1 MNKQTFLTSTAHEQ
15 AKALEDL
22 KQAYPRF
29 LYAYQ
34 WLMDHK
40 QPKFRGSSL
49 RMMREG
55 AAQVAKILDQC
66 TRLAFPVV
74 SDISTCNSTSTC
86 GVPSTDPADMFVALC
101 EQAGVE
107 CRKEYRF
114 HPVRRWRFDYA
125 LPAQLIAVEV
135 EGGVWTRGR
144 HVSPRGFLSDM
155 EKYNTATAMG
165 WKVFRVTPST
175 LLSDGLHLIHAVT
188 SSSDAA
194 PTPAPSS
201 LPSNSSS
208 PHAVTSSSSSA
219 APTPDTTTT
228 SSFDAAPSPTDLS
241 ESKQRSRRRSRHGA
255 LD

>member
-1 MNKQTFLTSTAHEQ
+1 MNKQTFLTCPAHEQ
-15 AKALEDL
+15 AAALEAL
-22 KQAYPRF
+22 KQASPRF

-40 QPKFRGSSL
+40 QAKFRGSSL

-66 TRLAFPVV
+66 TKLALPALA
-74 SDISTCNSTSTC
+74 TSTTRNSSNTTC
-86 GVPSTDPADMFVALC
+86 RSAVADIAPADVFVALC
-101 EQAGVE
+101 EQAGIE

-175 LLSDGLHLIHAVT
+175 LLSDGLYLIHAVT

-194 PTPAPSS
+194 PAPHTMTVPANS
-201 LPSNSSS
+201 LS
-208 PHAVTSSSSSA
+208 PHAVTSSSSA
-219 APTPDTTTT
+219 AP
-228 SSFDAAPSPTDLS
+228 APADIP
-241 ESKQRSRRRSRHGA
+241 ESKQRSRRRSNREPSTGD
-255 LD
+255 LNKMI

>member
-1 MNKQTFLTSTAHEQ
+1 MNKQTFLTCTAHEQ

-34 WLMDHK
+34 WLVDHK

-55 AAQVAKILDQC
+55 AAQVAKILNQC
-66 TRLAFPVV
+66 SILAFPALTT
-74 SDISTCNSTSTC
+74 STSTGNSTSTC
-86 GVPSTDPADMFVALC
+86 GVPSTDPADVFVALC
-101 EQAGVE
+101 EQAGIE

-175 LLSDGLHLIHAVT
+175 LLTDGLYLILAVT
-188 SSSDAA
+188 SSIDAA
-194 PTPAPSS
+194 
-201 LPSNSSS
+201 LS
-208 PHAVTSSSSSA
+208 PVTSSSSSA
-219 APTPDTTTT
+219 APTPADI
-228 SSFDAAPSPTDLS
+228 P
-241 ESKQRSRRRSRHGA
+241 ESKQRSRRRSNREPSTGD
-255 LD
+255 LNKMI